1 MIRYRVARWIFEK
14 LFNSFIVSSMIVWGH
29 IIGLNLSGMS
39 MQEVYVVIVSANI
52 IASIVAYIVIP
63 RPSKQIQKNLY
74 E

>member
-1 MIRYRVARWIFEK
+1 MIRYRVARWVFEK
-14 LFNSFIVSSMIVWGH
+14 LFNSFIVSAMIVWGN

-39 MQEVYVVIVSANI
+39 MQEVYVVIVLANI

-63 RPSKQIQKNLY
+63 KPNKQIKKNLY

>member
-14 LFNSFIVSSMIVWGH
+14 LFNSFIVSAMIVWGH

-39 MQEVYVVIVSANI
+39 MQEVYVFIVSANI

-63 RPSKQIQKNLY
+63 RPSKQTQKNLY
-74 E
+74 G